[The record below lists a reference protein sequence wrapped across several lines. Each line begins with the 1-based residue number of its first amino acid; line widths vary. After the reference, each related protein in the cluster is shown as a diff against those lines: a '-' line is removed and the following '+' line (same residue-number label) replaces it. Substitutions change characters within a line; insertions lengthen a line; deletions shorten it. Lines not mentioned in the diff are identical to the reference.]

1 MREIINSLIMA
12 VFLYICFAVCEVSIK
27 YFEWSLF
34 GRYFYFFLLLL
45 LAASLIKPKGKILG

>member
-1 MREIINSLIMA
+1 MA
-12 VFLYICFAVCEVSIK
+12 AILYMCFALCEVSMN

-45 LAASLIKPKGKILG
+45 LAASLLKPKANILG